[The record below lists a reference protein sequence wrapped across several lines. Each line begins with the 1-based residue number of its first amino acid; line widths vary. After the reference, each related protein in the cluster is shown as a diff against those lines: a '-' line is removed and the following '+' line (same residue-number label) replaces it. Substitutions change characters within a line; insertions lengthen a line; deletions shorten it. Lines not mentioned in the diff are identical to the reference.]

1 MDAKCVKPL
10 FFIFF
15 LNEGQSKF
23 CKKKKQNKQ
32 KQKQTKKE
40 KKKERIHRQ
49 KCCSEKMFSCY

>member
-1 MDAKCVKPL
+1 MRVNPN
-10 FFIFF
+10 FV
-15 LNEGQSKF
+15 
-23 CKKKKQNKQ
+23 KKKQNKQ